1 MRPHSAHATPR
12 HATPHTPRARAC
24 AHGPDPPYLEGTRSP
39 HVAPIARPAQVLHAE
54 GVRPPTMDEL
64 PADFFTLS
72 PAEAKAMLSASA
84 AKREQASVNGNNRYT
99 SLAPSSASCSTN
111 ASTSRRS
118 STTTTLKTVA
128 RASAQESVLRTKETR
143 EAEAAKRRRVY
154 RKALIRVR
162 FADGLMLQATF
173 SVKAPVSRLLRWVAN
188 SLREPHHAFEL
199 SIARGETLD
208 DPAKTIEQVP
218 PTRPSAHALGAF
230 PRRIPSANSLGD
242 SSRRRWTSR
251 RRRCSTSA
259 YPRLS
264 SSTLLTF
271 APTFA
276 RPSSSSP
283 TRRYRK
289 DRAGSR
295 TLRRA
300 PTCHRRTLSRARC
313 RSGPRAVPSRSKNN
327 ALQIARGRLA
337 RG

>member
-1 MRPHSAHATPR
+1 MQPWHQHHQSSLT
-12 HATPHTPRARAC
+12 T
-24 AHGPDPPYLEGTRSP
+24 
-39 HVAPIARPAQVLHAE
+39 
-54 GVRPPTMDEL
+54 
-64 PADFFTLS
+64 
-72 PAEAKAMLSASA
+72 AS
-84 AKREQASVNGNNRYT
+84 GT
-99 SLAPSSASCSTN
+99 SLAPSSASCCTN
-111 ASTSRRS
+111 TSTSRRRR
-118 STTTTLKTVA
+118 STTTLRTVA

-173 SVKAPVSRLLRWVAN
+173 SVKAPVSRLLRWVAD
-188 SLREPHHAFEL
+188 SLREPHHPFEL

-218 PTRPSAHALGAF
+218 PTRPSTHALGRS
-230 PRRIPSANSLGD
+230 PRRVLSADPLSD

-259 YPRLS
+259 YPRPS
-264 SSTLLTF
+264 SSTRRTF

-276 RPSSSSP
+276 RPSSNSP

-295 TLRRA
+295 TRRRA

-313 RSGPRAVPSRSKNN
+313 RSGPRAVLSSLRK
-327 ALQIARGRLA
+327 IARGRLA
-337 RG
+337 RLKLEGCARDTGRGCAPRRCRAIYNLRYGILQLANRTFKAAFTLPVLLLHRVYA